1 MRAVTC
7 IGMNARVKPPYDP
20 AKDEDYWGL
29 RRALAYVSGAR
40 GDEILTRY
48 DEWRAVPRPGATRVW
63 VGPARSYKRSRKN
76 DERKA
81 LASRFK
87 PTARSDVYYRRLPW
101 IKDEFGRRLGGL
113 RWVGRGFAEF
123 QTGLAAVVRA
133 GLRAGAQSGSEP
145 A

>member
-1 MRAVTC
+1 MRALTC

-29 RRALAYVSGAR
+29 RRALACVSGAR

-101 IKDEFGRRLGGL
+101 IKDEFGRRLAACAGSAAASPNFRPACCCGA
-113 RWVGRGFAEF
+113 GRAMRRRSIG
-123 QTGLAAVVRA
+123 Q
-133 GLRAGAQSGSEP
+133 
-145 A
+145 